1 MQRAVSN
8 FCKHLMPSVVILCSP
23 AVVQSTDKNFMV
35 PVGGAVVVSPSA
47 AFIDTVAAAYPGRA
61 SMTPILDL
69 FITLLSMGQTGY
81 RHLLQERLRLR
92 EAMLVGLQALCD
104 KHALALLPAP
114 GNRISTGVSLTGLLG
129 RDRVA
134 EPSQEENSAI
144 HLAPALRDMNVATS
158 VAAEMNSAERSGN
171 DKGQDLSQDTPI
183 AAADSSIAASPPAQP
198 PVKAEKSRTESQAE
212 KLSFLGSMLYQ
223 RCVSGCR
230 VVTCTGE
237 TKKVSGMY
245 FTDWGAHSNAYPHS
259 YFTVACSIGIQE
271 RDVTVF
277 LERLDKVLAKFK
289 RQYGGGAEPS
299 TDVKA

>member
-1 MQRAVSN
+1 MLRS
-8 FCKHLMPSVVILCSP
+8 LT
-23 AVVQSTDKNFMV
+23 VVQSTDKNFMV

-47 AFIDTVAAAYPGRA
+47 TFIDTVAAAYPGRA

-69 FITLLSMGQTGY
+69 FITLLSMGQTGH

-129 RDRVA
+129 QGRVA
-134 EPSQEENSAI
+134 ELSQGEGTESQ
-144 HLAPALRDMNVATS
+144 LAPASRGMAVGAIS
-158 VAAEMNSAERSGN
+158 VAAEMDGAEGSGN
-171 DKGQDLSQDTPI
+171 DKGQDIPQHGQTAPVENSTD
-183 AAADSSIAASPPAQP
+183 ASPPAQP
-198 PVKAEKSRTESQAE
+198 PVKPEKSRTEPHAE
-212 KLSFLGSMLYQ
+212 KLSLLGSMLYQ

-237 TKKVSGMY
+237 TKKVSGMS

-271 RDVTVF
+271 RDLTVF

-289 RQYGGGAEPS
+289 KQYGGGAQPTKEAN
-299 TDVKA
+299 V

>member
-1 MQRAVSN
+1 
-8 FCKHLMPSVVILCSP
+8 
-23 AVVQSTDKNFMV
+23 VVQSTDKNFMV

-47 AFIDTVAAAYPGRA
+47 TFIDTVAAAYPGRA

-92 EAMLVGLQALCD
+92 EAMLLGLQALCD

-129 RDRVA
+129 QGGVSGPSPGEHSVSQL
-134 EPSQEENSAI
+134 EPASQVV
-144 HLAPALRDMNVATS
+144 DKATS
-158 VAAEMNSAERSGN
+158 VAAEMGGAKSSGN
-171 DKGQDLSQDTPI
+171 DKAEDIPREGQT
-183 AAADSSIAASPPAQP
+183 AAAESSTAASPPEQP
-198 PVKAEKSRTESQAE
+198 PVKSDKSRTEPHAE

-237 TKKVSGMY
+237 TKKVSGMS

-271 RDVTVF
+271 RDVMVF
-277 LERLDKVLAKFK
+277 LERLDKVLVKFK
-289 RQYGGGAEPS
+289 KQYDGGAEPAA
-299 TDVKA
+299 DAKA

>member
-8 FCKHLMPSVVILCSP
+8 YCKHLMPSVVILRSP

-47 AFIDTVAAAYPGRA
+47 GLIDSVAAAYPGRA

-69 FITLLSMGQTGY
+69 FITLLSMGQAGY

-129 RDRVA
+129 QGDVA
-134 EPSQEENSAI
+134 EISQGEHSVSQ
-144 HLAPALRDMNVATS
+144 LAPTSQVVDGAIS
-158 VAAEMNSAERSGN
+158 VAAEMNCAESRGN
-171 DKGQDLSQDTPI
+171 DKGQESPQKAG
-183 AAADSSIAASPPAQP
+183 AATAESSTAASPPEQP
-198 PVKAEKSRTESQAE
+198 PVKPAKSRTEPHAE

-237 TKKVSGMY
+237 TKKVSGMS
-245 FTDWGAHSNAYPHS
+245 FIDWGAHSNAYPHS

-277 LERLDKVLAKFK
+277 LERLDKVLVKFK
-289 RQYGGGAEPS
+289 KQYGGGAEPAA
-299 TDVKA
+299 DAKA